1 MTKPDKA
8 YAQLKA
14 ELDELLELLQSEDI
28 DIDEAVERYQRGTE
42 LVKLLEAKLKQAK
55 NKVTKLKVNF
65 DQKL

>member
-1 MTKPDKA
+1 MTKMDKT
-8 YAQLKA
+8 YAELKA

-28 DIDEAVERYQRGTE
+28 DVDEAVERYQRGTE

>member
-1 MTKPDKA
+1 MTKTDKT
-8 YAQLKA
+8 YAQLKV

-28 DIDEAVERYQRGTE
+28 DVDEAVERYQRGTE

>member
-1 MTKPDKA
+1 MTKPDKT

-42 LVKLLEAKLKQAK
+42 LVKLLETKLKQAK
-55 NKVTKLKVNF
+55 SKVTKLKVNF